1 MHQKSSGD
9 QWRHY
14 RHASPLWP
22 PMIIKHAAGTLD
34 QLGETLP
41 AMRRGMRVVHPGL
54 KPGWVIDG
62 NIN

>member
-9 QWRHY
+9 QRRHY
-14 RHASPLWP
+14 RHTSPLWP
-22 PMIIKHAAGTLD
+22 PMIIKHAAGALD

-41 AMRRGMRVVHPGL
+41 AMRRGMRVMQPGV
-54 KPGWVIDG
+54 KPGWIAGG